1 MCQSCIIWESGL
13 QQAKLATRVTKL
25 HEICVKTRQDKT
37 RRHWYQQ
44 KKIEN
49 QGGGKASWITWRIKR
64 AWVLPFAADAGLCHL
79 QTKRELVV
87 FKSFCVKE
95 GSPPP
100 LPKKYSRIYLFRN
113 FTSLHSICLI
123 WANIIQQFPILIY
136 FRNCR
141 RLLVEWYNWSN
152 GVKLAPSYWNFL
164 HPAQM

>member
-37 RRHWYQQ
+37 RRHWYEQ

-79 QTKRELVV
+79 QTKGELVV

-95 GSPPP
+95 GDGPSAPWNT
-100 LPKKYSRIYLFRN
+100 LEYTFLKFYS
-113 FTSLHSICLI
+113 FTSNVFDLG
-123 WANIIQQFPILIY
+123 IIQQFPILIY